1 MSRAARH
8 DPYRLAG
15 EVFGGRYRLEEI
27 AGTGSFGAVYR
38 ALDTRIERA
47 VAVKVLK
54 PDIEEDSADAAREL
68 FQREA
73 LTAGRLLHPH
83 IVAVTDTGEEAG
95 FAFLVMEW
103 LEGRTLE
110 DELRERTL
118 LSPVETLSL
127 LGPITDA
134 LQLAHDSGVIHR
146 DIKPANIHLG
156 KHGRTHVKVLDF
168 GIAKV
173 LTSTSAAAA
182 SRIAG
187 TLAYMAPEQLNGGN
201 IDRRTD
207 VYALG
212 AMLYQT
218 LSGTLPANGAA
229 QGHLIQQQMV
239 EMPPPLCDIRPSISP
254 VLARVVQR
262 ALAKH
267 PSDRQQSAR
276 ELHAEFAHALDAA
289 PGEPEQQFFSAEA
302 ETIPLPALPTAAQP
316 QLAPTFSRMSPAPP
330 TAPQFEPTVVA
341 PPEFR
346 PPLTPTTFSSPS
358 ASTMETVVN
367 ARVAIGGVPQQTLIF
382 GLLGAFLIFALSVGI
397 GMLARW
403 LGLTRTPYAYDEFV
417 LELLTLAIRDGVFG
431 AFLGVAL
438 SELWQPPPRL
448 SVAPERWLGA
458 LLVHGAIGA
467 TLLLLPFVLLRT
479 SLFALPLG
487 LAVFGFVAGAIICA
501 VRVAIGKFAARR

>member
-276 ELHAEFAHALDAA
+276 ELHAEFARALDA
-289 PGEPEQQFFSAEA
+289 
-302 ETIPLPALPTAAQP
+302 
-316 QLAPTFSRMSPAPP
+316 
-330 TAPQFEPTVVA
+330 APQFEPTVVA

-417 LELLTLAIRDGVFG
+417 LKLLTLAIRDGVFG